1 LLFAT
6 KQPAPPGAPALDH
19 LFQVLSSGTKVK
31 LRSAIPW
38 VLGAISYII
47 NVSRH
52 PYVCLRIRELL
63 VVDELADKDNKDQ
76 LAMLVTW
83 ASPFVPSSAVES
95 QHHFH
100 LCVRRYT
107 NDIVSEVRKP
117 HRIQTSWVFN
127 TENVTRGSVLI
138 LVQPLHST
146 RFWMPELIFPVPTQ
160 SLDTPRAIK
169 TPCCAT
175 IFLHTVIVLVHYINQ
190 SVALCPRRRQFSAP
204 HNLDKKHITASKLLS
219 FPIAER
225 IAIEHPPLP

>member
-1 LLFAT
+1 VPSATLLT
-6 KQPAPPGAPALDH
+6 H
-19 LFQVLSSGTKVK
+19 RESTSS
-31 LRSAIPW
+31 
-38 VLGAISYII
+38 
-47 NVSRH
+47 
-52 PYVCLRIRELL
+52 VCLFTHPELL

-76 LAMLVTW
+76 PAMSVTW
-83 ASPFVPSSAVES
+83 ASSFVPSSAVES

-160 SLDTPRAIK
+160 SLDTPG
-169 TPCCAT
+169 
-175 IFLHTVIVLVHYINQ
+175 Q
-190 SVALCPRRRQFSAP
+190 
-204 HNLDKKHITASKLLS
+204 SKLPAVPQYSFIQLLYSFIILISPLHCAYAAGNSPRPTTLTRSILQHLS
-219 FPIAER
+219 YCLF
-225 IAIEHPPLP
+225 L